1 LYSSEDDFGSSS
13 PQEDSSSGTVGKHCV
28 VWGDWNFNGK
38 LFQSQQDASAFFK
51 SKKRTELAAV
61 QYYGSRQITRFMS
74 KRMTRVDWNK
84 MKDWCDKHSSG
95 ATELSED
102 EPAPRQTEDETPTP
116 KHQRNKK
123 SRTRARSES
132 HTFNRLRQDERPA
145 TDPSLLES
153 QSSSMDF
160 QQDSYSNSPAFSSS
174 SYSPS
179 FSSAAPR
186 PANVVSVAAALEAK
200 GSSLSGKISVLED
213 ELGSLASKA
222 SSLLK
227 SIGADAH
234 LGSSMSQKTVNHNG
248 ATPAAGGK
256 LKGRL
261 ATLEE
266 YATKI
271 QEKAALLETEFLG
284 AAAVSEKSI
293 GEAGPIKK
301 MIEAMAGKVD
311 ELKSRFSA
319 LDSAPLL
326 DEVSR
331 LERSSAKIASDASR
345 VFKSFGMDN
354 MSPQAP
360 TSNSNQALKD
370 RLRVLSAFME
380 NLQRS
385 AGALDNEL
393 GSGPDQAQNFDGSQK
408 SQSIKDQIVSLGE
421 KMQKMESR
429 ISALENSPIMSDVS
443 KMEDVMTTLSSR
455 TAGVAKAVGLS
466 GQTSTSTSKLALA
479 PRGSPFKMRLKALE
493 KAISDIEGV
502 TEALEQEL
510 SGNVGALP
518 NQPQPDSPVAKVKY
532 IQMQIETLNNRM
544 SSLEQ
549 QV

>member
-13 PQEDSSSGTVGKHCV
+13 QQEDSSSGVGKHCV

-38 LFQSQQDASAFFK
+38 LFQSQKDASAFFN
-51 SKKRTELAAV
+51 SKKKTELAAV
-61 QYYGSRQITRFMS
+61 QYYGARQITRFMS
-74 KRMTRVDWNK
+74 KRMTRVDWK
-84 MKDWCDKHSSG
+84 QMKGWCDKHSSG
-95 ATELSED
+95 ATELSGD
-102 EPAPRQTEDETPTP
+102 EPAPRQTEDEAPTP
-116 KHQRNKK
+116 KHQRNRK
-123 SRTRARSES
+123 SRTRARSEAQ
-132 HTFNRLRQDERPA
+132 TFNKLREDSA
-145 TDPSLLES
+145 TDPSLLQS
-153 QSSSMDF
+153 QSSSMDI
-160 QQDSYSNSPAFSSS
+160 QQDSDSNSPALSSN

-179 FSSAAPR
+179 FSAAPR

-213 ELGSLASKA
+213 ELGSLATKA

-227 SIGADAH
+227 SIDADAR
-234 LGSSMSQKTVNHNG
+234 LGPSMVQTTVNHNG

-261 ATLEE
+261 ATLAE
-266 YATKI
+266 YATRI

-284 AAAVSEKSI
+284 AVALSENSMDSRV
-293 GEAGPIKK
+293 EAGPIKK

-311 ELKSRFSA
+311 ALKNRFAA
-319 LDSAPLL
+319 LDGAPLL

-331 LERSSAKIASDASR
+331 LEKNAVKVASEASR
-345 VFKSFGMDN
+345 VFKSFGVDN
-354 MSPQAP
+354 LSPQAP
-360 TSNSNQALKD
+360 TSNSYRTLKD
-370 RLRVLSAFME
+370 RLRALSGFMD

-385 AGALDNEL
+385 AGQLDNEML
-393 GSGPDQAQNFDGSQK
+393 GGGADQAQNFDGSQK
-408 SQSIKDQIVSLGE
+408 SPSIKDKIVSLGE
-421 KMQKMESR
+421 NMQKMESR

-466 GQTSTSTSKLALA
+466 GQTSRLALA
-479 PRGSPFKMRLKALE
+479 PRGSPLKMRLASLE
-493 KAISDIEGV
+493 KTIRDMEGI

-510 SGNVGALP
+510 SGNVGSLP
-518 NQPQPDSPVAKVKY
+518 NQPQTDSPIAKAKSLE
-532 IQMQIETLNNRM
+532 MQIEALNSRM